1 MRRVVLPTTLPYA
14 MTGFRLGA
22 TVAMILT
29 ITGELIIGTPGL
41 GRELS
46 ATQQAAQ
53 YPTMYAVAIVTG
65 LLGAALNL
73 ATRRV
78 ERRVLHWHQS
88 ARTEVSA

>member
-1 MRRVVLPTTLPYA
+1 VRRVVLPTTLPYA

-29 ITGELIIGTPGL
+29 ITGELII
-41 GRELS
+41 
-46 ATQQAAQ
+46 
-53 YPTMYAVAIVTG
+53 VTG

-73 ATRRV
+73 ATKRV
-78 ERRVLHWHQS
+78 ERRMLHWHQS